1 MQIFKRC
8 WRGVK
13 LLLMWE
19 SAAAGIFFLAV
30 AITALASPA
39 SVKAVESLD
48 YFSQTRAMVE
58 GWLPLKDSH
67 ALFVASSFTVG
78 IFNALIALATLMRRH

>member
-1 MQIFKRC
+1 MQTIKRC

-19 SAAAGIFFLAV
+19 SAAAGMFFLAV
-30 AITALASPA
+30 AITALVSPA
-39 SVKAVESLD
+39 SVKAIESLD

-58 GWLPLKDSH
+58 GWLPFKDSH

-78 IFNALIALATLMRRH
+78 VFNALVALAALTRRH